1 MLTGNPQNAVAA
13 IWPNCAPLNSNSTPR
28 SFKIPARIP
37 KLRLVTNK
45 LAQLAMNSALRF
57 VAVALI
63 YFSFCVQEVSKI
75 HFILR
80 YGINESLEYNAIGR
94 ILSPPPKAN
103 STFSTTL
110 GINYNTGAT

>member
-80 YGINESLEYNAIGR
+80 YGRNGS
-94 ILSPPPKAN
+94 
-103 STFSTTL
+103 
-110 GINYNTGAT
+110 